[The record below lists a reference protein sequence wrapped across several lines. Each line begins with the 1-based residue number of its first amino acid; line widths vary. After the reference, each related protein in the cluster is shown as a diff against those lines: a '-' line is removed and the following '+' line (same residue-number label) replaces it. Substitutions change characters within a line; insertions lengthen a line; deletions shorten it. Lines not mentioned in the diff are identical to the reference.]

1 MSSQGTVRASGER
14 RQEGWTGSTGH
25 FQGSET
31 VLCGVMLADTRHH
44 TCVKTHT
51 MYTKSEPQGKLWSLG
66 DYAVSMGVHQLNKC
80 TTLVATSVIEKVC
93 LCGGRDYMGNVCI
106 SAQFCC
112 EPETALNN
120 KVYFLKKV

>member
-1 MSSQGTVRASGER
+1 MRILLSQRLGNLGVSAILLEELDPGISIPEPGER

-51 MYTKSEPQGKLWSLG
+51 MYNTENEP
-66 DYAVSMGVHQLNKC
+66 
-80 TTLVATSVIEKVC
+80 
-93 LCGGRDYMGNVCI
+93 
-106 SAQFCC
+106 
-112 EPETALNN
+112 
-120 KVYFLKKV
+120 

>member
-1 MSSQGTVRASGER
+1 MVDMCHYT
-14 RQEGWTGSTGH
+14 
-25 FQGSET
+25 F
-31 VLCGVMLADTRHH
+31 
-44 TCVKTHT
+44 VKTHT

-66 DYAVSMGVHQLNKC
+66 DYGVSMGVHQLNKC